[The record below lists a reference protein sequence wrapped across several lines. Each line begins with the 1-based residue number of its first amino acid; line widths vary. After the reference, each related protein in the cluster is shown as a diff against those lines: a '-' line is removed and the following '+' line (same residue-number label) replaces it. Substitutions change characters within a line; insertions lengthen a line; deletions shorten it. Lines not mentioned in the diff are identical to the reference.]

1 MILAKRLVDRNFVW
15 GLARRKETKM
25 KTIFRYAN
33 LGLLVAAMMAI
44 GALAVLAQTP
54 APVDPCADA
63 DGMTTLG
70 DKVRAEFLVK
80 TIEGR
85 TKFLES
91 GKQFQEKYGKC
102 EPGKELDAWL
112 TTTMPKTRTA
122 LDAQIEADRKAKLL
136 SRFDGALDAKNWDEV
151 SAAGKEVL
159 AKYPDEFRT
168 VEIVLAALGGEEAF
182 KGNFKYADDGIK
194 FGKQSIADLDAGKAF
209 MVGKDI
215 RYGLAKKDAYNFAF
229 STKEDAIAW
238 MNLYIGYMTS
248 VHKKDKVGS
257 LPYLYK
263 ATQANSDTKK
273 NPVSYG
279 LIGYYYVEQGDK
291 LTDEIK
297 ALEAQQDA
305 KDTEEVAK
313 QKLDAIRAKVALSN
327 GVNQRAIDAFARAHS
342 LSTSA
347 EYKATIKKALDFSF
361 NRRFGKMEGLDAWVA
376 NAVKQPFESPT
387 TPVTPISDP
396 EPVKTD
402 ATSTTPTAP
411 ATTAPAKAGTP
422 TTTTKPAGPIKPAPA
437 KPGSGVKPQA
447 TVKKVAKKKVG

>member
-1 MILAKRLVDRNFVW
+1 
-15 GLARRKETKM
+15 M

-33 LGLLVAAMMAI
+33 LGLLVAAILAMGAVAGMA
-44 GALAVLAQTP
+44 Q
-54 APVDPCADA
+54 DPCADPEL
-63 DGMTTLG
+63 TTLG
-70 DKVRAEFLVK
+70 DRVRAEFDDK
-80 TIEGR
+80 SIAGR
-85 TKFLES
+85 TKFLAS
-91 GKQFQEKYGKC
+91 GKQFQDKYGKC
-102 EPGKELDAWL
+102 DPAQALDTWL
-112 TTTMPKTRTA
+112 TGQMPKTKVTLDALIEAERKAALLKRFDAA
-122 LDAQIEADRKAKLL
+122 LD
-136 SRFDGALDAKNWDEV
+136 SKNWDGVYAE
-151 SAAGKEVL
+151 GKEVL

-168 VEIVLAALGGEEAF
+168 VEIVLASLAGEEAF
-182 KGNFKYADDGIK
+182 KNNFKYADDGIRYA
-194 FGKQSIADLDAGKAF
+194 KQSIADLDAGKAF
-209 MVGKDI
+209 MVGKDV

-229 STKEDAIAW
+229 STKEDASAW
-238 MNLYIGYMTS
+238 MNLYIGYITS
-248 VHKKDKVGS
+248 VNKKDKVGS

-273 NPVSYG
+273 NPVSFG

-313 QKLDAIRAKVALSN
+313 QKLDAIKAKVALSN
-327 GVNQRAIDAFARAHS
+327 GVNQRAIDAFGRAHS
-342 LSTSA
+342 LSSNA

-402 ATSTTPTAP
+402 GDTLSTTTTVPANNAAKPTVP
-411 ATTAPAKAGTP
+411 ATTTVKPATP
-422 TTTTKPAGPIKPAPA
+422 ATTKPAGPIKPAPA
-437 KPGSGVKPQA
+437 KPGSGAKPQA
-447 TVKKVAKKKVG
+447 TVKKVAKKKIA